1 MPVHQLNRLPC
12 QCAFYVRYKIIEI
25 QNVLRARFTEENTA
39 LFAVCQ
45 IVKKTLTGK
54 AHILTGNNFPRHHPL
69 GVADAFCNLRH

>member
-54 AHILTGNNFPRHHPL
+54 AHILTGNNFPATTL
-69 GVADAFCNLRH
+69 SA